1 MKNLEE
7 DEARSNLICIV
18 AVLSL
23 SLGIAVAST
32 FLIEYV
38 LHNSENIKET
48 SCDPLFVNGTVVKT
62 HEESSLFG
70 SGYYIVV
77 ENKLDSSQR
86 FNIKVEDPLY
96 LVGDGAIIWNDYSD
110 HWVLSSEE
118 EKEEILA
125 AAAEKGNKEAEWK
138 KLFETNK
145 KETKKV
151 AIHYLDGA
159 SEKVDALEIVEKGKY
174 YEIRVEEGARWVEI
188 NEVEGIV
195 PVSH

>member
-1 MKNLEE
+1 MKNLQG
-7 DEARSNLICIV
+7 DEARRSLICIV
-18 AVLSL
+18 AVLLL
-23 SLGIAVAST
+23 SLGIAVTST
-32 FLIEYV
+32 FLIAYV
-38 LHNSENIKET
+38 LHNSENTKET

-96 LVGDGAIIWNDYSD
+96 LVGDGVIIWNDYSD

-118 EKEEILA
+118 EKEEIVA
-125 AAAEKGNKEAEWK
+125 AAAEKGNKKEEWE
-138 KLFETNK
+138 KLFGTNR

-151 AIHYLDGA
+151 VIHYLDGA
-159 SEKVDALEIVEKGKY
+159 SEKADALVLKKGNITRS
-174 YEIRVEEGARWVEI
+174 E
-188 NEVEGIV
+188 
-195 PVSH
+195 